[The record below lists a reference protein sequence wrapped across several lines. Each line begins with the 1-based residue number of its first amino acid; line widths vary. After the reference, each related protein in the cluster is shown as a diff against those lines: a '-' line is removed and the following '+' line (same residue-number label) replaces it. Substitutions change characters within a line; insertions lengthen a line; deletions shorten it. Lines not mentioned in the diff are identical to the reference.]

1 MPRVK
6 ITPMKADRLTPP
18 GKKMLSQGGKTSL
31 YYSHVTPEEPTEE
44 EMSGGIPGY
53 VGDGEVLSHTSGMNT
68 CDIHPAPSEH
78 RMVTAART
86 CKPNGGVKKKRRH
99 RNGVR
104 ALSDIRKYQRSTE
117 LLIRKLP
124 YQRFVRQIASEFR
137 ADLRWTGSALL
148 ALHEASEQF
157 LTTLFSQSQRCALH
171 AGRVLVKPEDMKL
184 AVALTAD
191 PQQ

>member
-6 ITPMKADRLTPP
+6 ITPMRADMLTPP
-18 GKKMLSQGGKTSL
+18 GKMTLSQGGKTSL
-31 YYSHVTPEEPTEE
+31 YYSHVTPEVPTEE
-44 EMSGGIPGY
+44 EIAGAVTGY
-53 VGDGEVLSHTSGMNT
+53 VGDVSTGSQPHGGWQT
-68 CDIHPAPSEH
+68 CGIHPAPTDT
-78 RMVTAART
+78 RMVMAARQ

-99 RNGVR
+99 RNGVK

-124 YQRFVRQIASEFR
+124 YQRFVREIATDYKN
-137 ADLRWTGSALL
+137 DLRWTGSALL

-157 LTTLFSQSQRCALH
+157 LVTLFAKSQRAALH

-184 AVALTAD
+184 VNTLDQT
-191 PQQ
+191 